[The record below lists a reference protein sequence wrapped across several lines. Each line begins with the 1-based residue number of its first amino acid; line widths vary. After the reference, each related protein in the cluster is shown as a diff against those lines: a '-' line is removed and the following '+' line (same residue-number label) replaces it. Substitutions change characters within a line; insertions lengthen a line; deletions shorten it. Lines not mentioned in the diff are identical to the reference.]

1 MLIHIVCN
9 HFARAAGKL
18 FRYVCLFLMR
28 FLNCLA
34 RNGRRKNV
42 QFAMILPPCPSS
54 MLILK
59 RGSSRS
65 ALENVKKGGAWVSCF
80 SQRVPRS
87 DRFWKGARVR
97 AQLWNPMLARFRPPH
112 TPSAEH
118 APTPAYPRTPA
129 HLLDIN
135 NPDCHLLGKKK
146 KRTRILGQLE
156 KKMIVFLHWSR
167 HRSYEIALL
176 DSTSQTTTS

>member
-1 MLIHIVCN
+1 MLIHIVYN
-9 HFARAAGKL
+9 HLARAAGKL

-59 RGSSRS
+59 KGSSRS
-65 ALENVKKGGAWVSCF
+65 ALENVKKGGARLSCF

-97 AQLWNPMLARFRPPH
+97 AQLWNRILARFRPPH

-118 APTPAYPRTPA
+118 APTPAHPRTPA

-135 NPDCHLLGKKK
+135 NPDCYLVKKK
-146 KRTRILGQLE
+146 SPGPF
-156 KKMIVFLHWSR
+156 FLYIE
-167 HRSYEIALL
+167 RSPSPRLPVSPSPRLTYLV
-176 DSTSQTTTS
+176 S